1 MKRRSPRGGAR
12 TADEPLPES
21 IAPQLATLARRPP
34 ASGDWLWEIKFD
46 GYRLMCR
53 LDAGRVK
60 LITRG
65 GHDWTAKMRTL
76 ATAIEAM
83 PVDNAWLDGEVVV
96 LTESGTPDFNALQN
110 AFDRRSTTQLT
121 FFAFDI
127 PFLNGRDLREVPLS
141 QRRDLL
147 GELIAQTS
155 SERVRFSESFTED
168 PESLLASACRMRLE
182 GIIGKRADA
191 PYRSGRSTDWIKLKC
206 LQRQEFV
213 VGGYTRLAGAKSGMR
228 SLMLGVHERDGSLR
242 FAGTVK
248 AELKPRPLAELE
260 KKAVKLVRDDPP
272 FYNPPPREK
281 DRDFVWLEPELVVEG
296 SFLEWT
302 PSGEVRHPVF
312 QGMREDKPATAVT
325 EETVVDVD
333 ETESLPQAKGTTRV
347 SPSGAGTLVI
357 AGVKVSN
364 AERIIDD
371 VTRMKKIDLVRYY
384 DEIAEFALPYLK
396 DRPVSLVRAPDGIHG
411 ELFFQKHEERSKI
424 PGITRLPIE
433 LHPGH
438 PPLLVVDHHEA
449 LIGLAQMNVVELHSW
464 NAVQPDLDHPD
475 RFILDLDPDPELSW
489 QMMVDAATLSKV
501 LLDEIGLKSFIKT
514 SGGKGFHIVV
524 PLTRRQQWEEVKDFS
539 HAVARYMAR
548 LMPERFS
555 AVLGPKNRV
564 KKIFIDYLRNSKG
577 ASTVA
582 VFSARAGSGMGVS
595 MPIAW
600 DELSDIGRADQWT
613 IKTAVQRLHSVKA
626 DPWEGFHRTRQ
637 GITVAMRRAVGLR

>member
-1 MKRRSPRGGAR
+1 MRNRASSARGRSGG
-12 TADEPLPES
+12 EPLPES
-21 IAPQLATLARRPP
+21 IAPQLATLASRPP
-34 ASGDWLWEIKFD
+34 ATGDWLYEIKFD

-53 LDAGRVK
+53 IDGGRAT

-65 GHDWTAKMRTL
+65 GHDWTDRMTAL
-76 ATAIEAM
+76 ASAIESL
-83 PVDNAWLDGEVVV
+83 PVDSAWLDGEVVV
-96 LTESGTPDFNALQN
+96 LTESGFPDFNALQN
-110 AFDRRSTTQLT
+110 AFDRRSTAQLT
-121 FFAFDI
+121 FYAFDI
-127 PFLNGRDLREVPLS
+127 LFLNGRDLREVPLS
-141 QRRDLL
+141 HRRELL
-147 GELIAQTS
+147 GELIAQTP
-155 SERVRFSESFTED
+155 SERIRFSESFTDD
-168 PESLLASACRMRLE
+168 PQSLLASACRMRLE

-206 LQRQEFV
+206 LMRQEFV

-248 AELKPRPLAELE
+248 AELKPRPLADL
-260 KKAVKLVRDDPP
+260 KKRARALIRAEAP

-281 DRDFVWLEPELVVEG
+281 DRDFVWLEPELIVEA

-302 PSGEVRHPVF
+302 PAGEVRHPVF
-312 QGMREDKPATAVT
+312 QGMREDKPAAAVT
-325 EETVVDVD
+325 EETVVDI
-333 ETESLPQAKGTTRV
+333 EEPESLPQSKGTTRAT
-347 SPSGAGTLVI
+347 PARARTLVI

-371 VTRMKKIDLVRYY
+371 VTGLRKVDLVRYY

-396 DRPVSLVRAPDGIHG
+396 DRPVSLVRAPEGIHG

-424 PGITRLPIE
+424 PGITRLPVE

-438 PPLLVVDHHEA
+438 PPLLVVDRHEA

-464 NAVQPDLDHPD
+464 NAAQPDLDHPD

-524 PLTRRQQWEEVKDFS
+524 PLTRRQQWDEVKNFS
-539 HAVARYMAR
+539 QAVARHMAR

-577 ASTVA
+577 ASTSR
-582 VFSARAGSGMGVS
+582 FSPRVRDQ
-595 MPIAW
+595 AW
-600 DELSDIGRADQWT
+600 ACPCPSRGT
-613 IKTAVQRLHSVKA
+613 S
-626 DPWEGFHRTRQ
+626 
-637 GITVAMRRAVGLR
+637 

>member
-1 MKRRSPRGGAR
+1 MRRAR
-12 TADEPLPES
+12 SSRQTAGESLPDA

-34 ASGDWLWEIKFD
+34 VRGDWLYEIKFD

-53 LDAGRVK
+53 VEHGKAK

-65 GHDWTAKMRTL
+65 GHDWTEKMRTL
-76 ATAIEAM
+76 ASAIDEM

-96 LTESGTPDFNALQN
+96 LTESGVPDFNALQN
-110 AFDRRSTTQLT
+110 AFDRRSTARLT

-127 PFLNGRDLREVPLS
+127 LFFNGRDLREVPLS
-141 QRRDLL
+141 QRRELL
-147 GELIAQTS
+147 GELISQTT
-155 SERVRFSESFTED
+155 SERIRFSESFTED
-168 PESLLASACRMRLE
+168 PDSLLASACRMRLE

-206 LQRQEFV
+206 LRRQEFV
-213 VGGYTRLAGAKSGMR
+213 VGGYTRVAGAKSGMR

-248 AELKPRPLAELE
+248 AELRPGPLAELE
-260 KKAVKLVRDDPP
+260 KKAVALIRHKPP

-281 DRDFVWLEPELVVEG
+281 DRDFVWLEPQLVVEA

-302 PSGEVRHPVF
+302 PAGEVRHPVF
-312 QGMREDKPATAVT
+312 QGMRDDKPAAAVT
-325 EETVVDVD
+325 EEAVVDVD
-333 ETESLPQAKGTTRV
+333 EPESLPQATGTTRV
-347 SPSGAGTLVI
+347 SPGRAGTLVI

-371 VTRMKKIDLVRYY
+371 VTRMKKIDLLRYY

-396 DRPVSLVRAPDGIHG
+396 DRPVSLVRAPEGIHG

-424 PGITRLPIE
+424 PGITRLPSEI
-433 LHPGH
+433 HPGH
-438 PPLLVVDHHEA
+438 PPLLVVDNHEA

-489 QMMVDAATLSKV
+489 QMMLDAATLSKV

-524 PLTRRQQWEEVKDFS
+524 PLTRRQQWDEVKDFS

-582 VFSARAGSGMGVS
+582 VFSARARSGMGVS

-613 IKTAVQRLHSVKA
+613 IKTAAQRMHSLRS
-626 DPWEGFHRTRQ
+626 DPWDGFHRTRQ
-637 GITVAMRRAVGLR
+637 GITVAMRRAVGMR

>member
-1 MKRRSPRGGAR
+1 MKKRSSRGGGR
-12 TADEPLPES
+12 STDEPLPES

-53 LDAGRVK
+53 LEAGRVK

-65 GHDWTAKMRTL
+65 GHDWTEKMRTL
-76 ATAIEAM
+76 ATAFEEM

-96 LTESGTPDFNALQN
+96 LTETGIPDFNALQN
-110 AFDRRSTTQLT
+110 AFDRRSTAQLT

-141 QRRDLL
+141 QRRELL

-191 PYRSGRSTDWIKLKC
+191 PYCSGRSTDWIKLKC
-206 LQRQEFV
+206 LRRQEFV

-248 AELKPRPLAELE
+248 AELKPRPRAELE
-260 KKAVKLVRDDPP
+260 KKAVQLVCDNPP
-272 FYNPPPREK
+272 FYNPPAREK
-281 DRDFVWLEPELVVEG
+281 DRDFVWLEPALVVEA

-325 EETVVDVD
+325 EEAVVDVD
-333 ETESLPQAKGTTRV
+333 EPESLPQAKGTTRV
-347 SPSGAGTLVI
+347 APGRAGTLVI

-364 AERIIDD
+364 AERVIDD

-396 DRPVSLVRAPDGIHG
+396 DRPVSLVRAPEGIHG
-411 ELFFQKHEERSKI
+411 ELFFQKHEERSRI
-424 PGITRLPIE
+424 PGITRLPVE
-433 LHPGH
+433 MHLGH

-449 LIGLAQMNVVELHSW
+449 LIGLAQKNVVELHSW
-464 NAVQPDLDHPD
+464 NAQPDLDHPD

-555 AVLGPKNRV
+555 PVLGPKNRV

-582 VFSARAGSGMGVS
+582 VFSARARTGMGVS

-600 DELSDIGRADQWT
+600 DELADIGRADQWT
-613 IKTAVQRLHSVKA
+613 IKTAAQRMHSLKA
-626 DPWEGFHRTRQ
+626 DPWEGYHRTRQ

>member
-1 MKRRSPRGGAR
+1 MKRRSSSGGGR
-12 TADEPLPES
+12 TADEPLPET

-34 ASGDWLWEIKFD
+34 ASGDWLYEIKFD

-53 LDAGRVK
+53 VEQGTAK

-65 GHDWTAKMRTL
+65 GHDWTEKMCTL
-76 ATAIEAM
+76 ATAIDGL
-83 PVDNAWLDGEVVV
+83 PVENAWLDGEVVV
-96 LTESGTPDFNALQN
+96 LTESGVPDFNALQN
-110 AFDRRSTTQLT
+110 AFDRRSTAQLT

-141 QRRDLL
+141 QRRELL

-155 SERVRFSESFTED
+155 SERIRFSESFTED
-168 PESLLASACRMRLE
+168 PQSLLASACRMRLE

-213 VGGYTRLAGAKSGMR
+213 VGGYTRLAGAKRGMR

-248 AELKPRPLAELE
+248 AELKPRPLADLE
-260 KKAVKLVRDDPP
+260 KKAAKLLRDNPP

-281 DRDFVWLEPELVVEG
+281 DRDFLWLQPELVVEA

-302 PSGEVRHPVF
+302 PAGEVRHPVF

-333 ETESLPQAKGTTRV
+333 EPESLPQAKGTTRV
-347 SPSGAGTLVI
+347 SPGRAGTLVI

-364 AERIIDD
+364 AERVIDD

-396 DRPVSLVRAPDGIHG
+396 DRPVSLVRAPEGIHG
-411 ELFFQKHEERSKI
+411 ELFFQKHEERSNI
-424 PGITRLPIE
+424 PGITRLPVE
-433 LHPGH
+433 LHPRH
-438 PPLLVVDHHEA
+438 PPLLVVDRHEA

-464 NAVQPDLDHPD
+464 NAVQPDLEHPD
-475 RFILDLDPDPELSW
+475 RFILDLDPDPDLSW

-524 PLTRRQQWEEVKDFS
+524 PLTRRQQWDEVKDFS

-582 VFSARAGSGMGVS
+582 VFSARARSGMGVS

-600 DELSDIGRADQWT
+600 DELTDIGRADQWT
-613 IKTAVQRLHSVKA
+613 IKTAAPRMHSLGA
-626 DPWEGFHRTRQ
+626 DPWDGFHRTRQ

>member
-1 MKRRSPRGGAR
+1 MAKRSTRPSASSAGV
-12 TADEPLPES
+12 LPET

-34 ASGDWLWEIKFD
+34 ATGDWRYEIKFD

-53 LDAGRVK
+53 LDSGRVK

-65 GHDWTAKMRTL
+65 GHDWTEKMRAL
-76 ATAIEAM
+76 ATAIEEM

-96 LTESGTPDFNALQN
+96 LTETGIPDFNALQN
-110 AFDRRSTTQLT
+110 AFDRRSTAQLT

-127 PFLNGRDLREVPLS
+127 PFLNGRDLREVPLL
-141 QRRDLL
+141 QRRELL
-147 GELIAQTS
+147 GALIAHTS
-155 SERVRFSESFTED
+155 SERIRFSESFTED
-168 PESLLASACRMRLE
+168 PQSLLASACRMRLE

-206 LQRQEFV
+206 SRRQEFV

-248 AELKPRPLAELE
+248 AELKPRALAELE
-260 KKAVKLVRDDPP
+260 KKAVKLICDDPP
-272 FYNPPPREK
+272 FYNPPLREK
-281 DRDFVWLEPELVVEG
+281 DRDFVWLEPELVIEA

-312 QGMREDKPATAVT
+312 QGMRDDKPATAVT

-333 ETESLPQAKGTTRV
+333 GPERLPQAKGASRM
-347 SPSGAGTLVI
+347 SPSRAGPVVI

-371 VTRMKKIDLVRYY
+371 VARVKKIDLVRYY

-396 DRPVSLVRAPDGIHG
+396 DRPVSLVRAPEGING

-424 PGITRLPIE
+424 PGITRLPNE
-433 LHPGH
+433 MHPGH

-524 PLTRRQQWEEVKDFS
+524 PLTRRQQWHEVKDFS

-582 VFSARAGSGMGVS
+582 VFSARARSGMGVS

-600 DELSDIGRADQWT
+600 DELNDIGRADQWT
-613 IKTAVQRLHSVKA
+613 IKTAAQRMRSLNS
-626 DPWEGFHRTRQ
+626 DPWDGFHRTRQ
-637 GITVAMRRAVGLR
+637 GITVAMRKAVGLR